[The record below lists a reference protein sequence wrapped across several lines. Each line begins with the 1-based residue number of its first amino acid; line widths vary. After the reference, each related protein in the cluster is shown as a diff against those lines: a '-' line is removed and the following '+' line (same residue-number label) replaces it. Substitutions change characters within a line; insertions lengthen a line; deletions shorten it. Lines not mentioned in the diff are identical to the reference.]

1 MQTESRSDRKF
12 CIMRTSDNSEL
23 RSEAG
28 NRKTLERGRWG
39 H

>member
-1 MQTESRSDRKF
+1 MQAESRSDRKF

-28 NRKTLERGRWG
+28 DI
-39 H
+39 